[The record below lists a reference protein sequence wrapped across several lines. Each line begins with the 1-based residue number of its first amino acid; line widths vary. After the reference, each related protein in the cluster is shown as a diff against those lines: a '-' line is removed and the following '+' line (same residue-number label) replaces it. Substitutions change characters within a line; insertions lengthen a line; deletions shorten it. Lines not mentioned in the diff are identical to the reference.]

1 MDLII
6 YPLWSFAVCLGAAAR
21 TANEN
26 ARRRYK
32 YENERR
38 ERNWMQTT
46 SIYNAQK
53 VKYEEDVQNATFAQ
67 TQAVV
72 DQQEAMDNARG
83 DAQLKYAELF
93 RKLQENSKYGQL
105 VASGQTGQ
113 STRRRGVIDYAK
125 YGRDVGEIARKL
137 TLNDRELA
145 RKSSVEI
152 SKYKQFKDQAFA
164 KIAFQPIPD
173 VAPPQPVMQNVG
185 AAMFMDAL
193 SIGTSLAT
201 GYRAIKGG

>member
-1 MDLII
+1 M
-6 YPLWSFAVCLGAAAR
+6 CLGAAAK

-53 VKYEEDVQNATFAQ
+53 VKYEEDVQNAGLAQ
-67 TQAVV
+67 AQARV

-83 DAQLKYAELF
+83 EAQLKYEELF
-93 RKLQENSKYGQL
+93 RKLLEDSTYGKL
-105 VASGQTGQ
+105 VAAGQTGQ
-113 STRRRGVIDYAK
+113 STRRRATVEYAK
-125 YGRDVGEIARKL
+125 YGRDVSDIARRL

-145 RKSSVEI
+145 RKSSGEI
-152 SKYKQFKDQAFA
+152 AKYKQFKDQAFA
-164 KIAFQPIPD
+164 KVAFKPIPD
-173 VAPPQPVMQNVG
+173 VAPPEPVMQNVG

-193 SIGTSLAT
+193 SIGSSIAT
-201 GYRAIKGG
+201 AGGSGGFGIWGG

>member
-46 SIYNAQK
+46 SIYNTQK
-53 VKYEEDVQNATFAQ
+53 VKYTEDVHNATFAQ

-125 YGRDVGEIARKL
+125 YGRDVGEIARKV

-145 RKSSVEI
+145 RKSSAEI
-152 SKYKQFKDQAFA
+152 SRYKQFKDQAFA
-164 KIAFQPIPD
+164 KVAFQPIPD

-193 SIGTSLAT
+193 SIGTSIAT
-201 GYRAIKGG
+201 GVGAFR

>member
-1 MDLII
+1 M
-6 YPLWSFAVCLGAAAR
+6 CLGSAAK

-38 ERNWMQTT
+38 ERNWMQSI

-53 VKYEEDVQNATFAQ
+53 IKYQEDVENSGLAMAY
-67 TQAVV
+67 ASVE
-72 DQQEAMDNARG
+72 QQEAMDKARG
-83 DAQLKYAELF
+83 DAQLKYEELF
-93 RKLQENSKYGQL
+93 RKLQENSTYGKL

-113 STRRRGVIDYAK
+113 STRRRATMDFAK
-125 YGRDVGEIARKL
+125 YGRDVSEIARKL

-145 RKSSVEI
+145 KKSAKQI
-152 SKYKQFKDQAFA
+152 SAYKSFRDEAFA
-164 KIAFQPIPD
+164 KVAFQPIPD

-185 AAMFMDAL
+185 AAAFMDAL
-193 SIGTSLAT
+193 SIAGSVAT
-201 GYRAIKGG
+201 MGGSSGFNWWG

>member
-1 MDLII
+1 M
-6 YPLWSFAVCLGAAAR
+6 CLGSAAK

-38 ERNWMQTT
+38 ERRWMQTI

-53 VKYEEDVQNATFAQ
+53 VKYEEDVQNAGLAQ
-67 TQAVV
+67 AQAKV
-72 DQQEAMDNARG
+72 DQQEQMDLARG
-83 DAQLKYAELF
+83 EAQLKYEELF
-93 RKLQENSKYGQL
+93 RTLLKDSAYGKL

-113 STRRRGVIDYAK
+113 STRRRATMDYAK
-125 YGRDVGEIARKL
+125 YGRDVSDIARRL

-145 RKSSVEI
+145 RKTSAQI

-164 KIAFQPIPD
+164 KVAFKPIPD
-173 VAPPQPVMQNVG
+173 VAPPQPVMRNVG
-185 AAMFMDAL
+185 AEAFMQGL
-193 SIGTSLAT
+193 SIAANVAT
-201 GYRAIKGG
+201 MGGQQGFGWWNN

>member
-1 MDLII
+1 M
-6 YPLWSFAVCLGAAAR
+6 CLGAQAK

-53 VKYEEDVQNATFAQ
+53 VKYEEDVQNAGLAQ
-67 TQAVV
+67 AQARV

-83 DAQLKYAELF
+83 EAQLKYQELF
-93 RKLQENSKYGQL
+93 RKLLEDSTYGKL
-105 VASGQTGQ
+105 VAAGQTGQ
-113 STRRRGVIDYAK
+113 STRRRGVIEYAK
-125 YGRDVGEIARKL
+125 YGRDVSDIARRL

-145 RKSSVEI
+145 RKSSSEI
-152 SKYKQFKDQAFA
+152 AKYKQFKDQAFA
-164 KIAFQPIPD
+164 KVAFQPIPD
-173 VAPPQPVMQNVG
+173 VAPPEPVMQNVG

-193 SIGTSLAT
+193 SIGTSIAS
-201 GYRAIKGG
+201 AAGGLGFKPFAP

>member
-1 MDLII
+1 M
-6 YPLWSFAVCLGAAAR
+6 CLGAAAR

-38 ERNWMQTT
+38 ERNWMQTI

-53 VKYEEDVQNATFAQ
+53 IKYQEDVENTGLAMAY
-67 TQAVV
+67 ASVE
-72 DQQEAMDNARG
+72 QQEAMDKARG

-93 RKLQENSKYGQL
+93 RSLLNNSAYGKLA
-105 VASGQTGQ
+105 ASGQTGQ
-113 STRRRGVIDYAK
+113 STRRRGIVDFAK
-125 YGRDVGEIARKL
+125 YGRDVSEIARSV

-145 RKSSVEI
+145 RDKAKKISQYKS
-152 SKYKQFKDQAFA
+152 FRDQAFA
-164 KIAFQPIPD
+164 KVAFQPIPD
-173 VAPPQPVMQNVG
+173 VEPPVPVMQNVG

-193 SIGTSLAT
+193 SIGSKVAGIYSGFT
-201 GYRAIKGG
+201 G